1 MPRRRSSIHL
11 GHVKGGR
18 TLRGEGRTID
28 PSEPVLKRK
37 RAPSTELEDN
47 ADSSDDEKP
56 VAKKRRIL
64 QMEASPEVSEN
75 EAD

>member
-1 MPRRRSSIHL
+1 MPARSSLIHS

-37 RAPSTELEDN
+37 RAPSTEVEDN
-47 ADSSDDEKP
+47 ADSSDGEKP
-56 VAKKRRIL
+56 VSKKRRTL

-75 EAD
+75 EMD